1 MSEYTDDIEFKEIER
16 QKKIRKKKNYL
27 VRILVVFVFLAAVA
41 LFLSSSFFDIQN
53 IEVEG
58 NKYYTDEMCIRDSF

>member
-27 VRILVVFVFLAAVA
+27 VRILVVFFIHEALSHLFEKNFLK
-41 LFLSSSFFDIQN
+41 
-53 IEVEG
+53 
-58 NKYYTDEMCIRDSF
+58 NKKKNVNGKK

>member
-41 LFLSSSFFDIQN
+41 GLLCGSFLDH
-53 IEVEG
+53 E
-58 NKYYTDEMCIRDSF
+58 KK

>member
-41 LFLSSSFFDIQN
+41 LFLSSSFFDNKN
-53 IEVEG
+53 I
-58 NKYYTDEMCIRDSF
+58 